1 MRCCMFFSK
10 KAKQINENAAFLRKL
25 HGREV
30 KYVSRRNNE
39 DYSED
44 VIGREGTINVV
55 DDDIVIVCGNDIV
68 LRQPIKK
75 LEAGEF
81 LSHDGVNFKYFDE
94 DKGKQVNIVAYY
106 KYYRDV

>member
-1 MRCCMFFSK
+1 MFFSK
-10 KAKQINENAAFLRKL
+10 KSKQKSENEAFLKSL

-68 LRQPIKK
+68 LRQPIKE

-94 DKGKQVNIVAYY
+94 EKGEQINIVAYY